1 MFFFGFLASL
11 LNAKNL
17 YGLFVKFRRV
27 KDIEASIPVHANS
40 RALPIIDALPPE
52 HADMVRDN
60 RVLLFEFQ
68 TNR

>member
-1 MFFFGFLASL
+1 L

-60 RVLLFEFQ
+60 RVLLF
-68 TNR
+68 